1 MHILIDFWKLETENN
16 LLHVFSFLHKLSFEN
31 SFCFLSILSCQKT
44 FLVSKIENCFLKQKI
59 REKNSYQKNDC
70 QKLFWQFFSFSIKMM
85 SKLFLNRLLTSAL
98 RTLIN
103 ITLKYNIIFTSFIKD
118 TIIILHDCN
127 QQVILGSPKKKKKS
141 HFNNY
146 KFFLAMRDLLYLL
159 YKLWHSLK
167 KT

>member
-1 MHILIDFWKLETENN
+1 
-16 LLHVFSFLHKLSFEN
+16 
-31 SFCFLSILSCQKT
+31 
-44 FLVSKIENCFLKQKI
+44 
-59 REKNSYQKNDC
+59 
-70 QKLFWQFFSFSIKMM
+70 M

-118 TIIILHDCN
+118 TIIILRDCN
-127 QQVILGSPKKKKKS
+127 QQVILGSPKNKIKS

-146 KFFLAMRDLLYLL
+146 KIFLAMRDLLYLL

>member
-1 MHILIDFWKLETENN
+1 
-16 LLHVFSFLHKLSFEN
+16 
-31 SFCFLSILSCQKT
+31 
-44 FLVSKIENCFLKQKI
+44 
-59 REKNSYQKNDC
+59 
-70 QKLFWQFFSFSIKMM
+70 M
-85 SKLFLNRLLTSAL
+85 SKLFLNRLSTNAL

-118 TIIILHDCN
+118 TIIILRDCN
-127 QQVILGSPKKKKKS
+127 QQVILGSPKKKKKKS

-146 KFFLAMRDLLYLL
+146 KTFLAMRDLLYLL

>member
-1 MHILIDFWKLETENN
+1 MHIFIDFWKLETENN
-16 LLHVFSFLHKLSFEN
+16 LSHVFSYLHKLSFEN
-31 SFCFLSILSCQKT
+31 SFCFLSILSCQRT
-44 FLVSKIENCFLKQKI
+44 FLVSKIENCFLKHKI
-59 REKNSYQKNDC
+59 RRKNSYQKNDY
-70 QKLFWQFFSFSIKMM
+70 QKLFWQFFSFPIKVM

-118 TIIILHDCN
+118 TIIILRDCN

-146 KFFLAMRDLLYLL
+146 KTFLAMRDLLYLL